1 MMDFALSSEQLD
13 LRAGLTALFADHS
26 TPARVRA
33 AEPLGFDPALW
44 AVLGGFG
51 FPHLAGSRDG
61 TPARLADLVVAA
73 QDAGACLASAPL
85 VETLVATRLLDRLG
99 VAAGDD
105 LVTFSPRPAMAGV
118 ARTVPWAAVADR
130 VIAWDGSPNGSPD
143 GSRNG
148 AQDGRRHDGAGGRIV
163 IAGPGHDVE
172 RPKQTLAALAIGHA
186 DLTGATVLAEGPA
199 AATAFDEARAD
210 WQVLTAAT
218 LAGVAAAGLHLGVQY
233 AKTRHQFG
241 QPIGAFQ
248 ALAHQLADAAALVD
262 GAQLLVHEAAWA
274 ADTGNPRRHGLAAM
288 AAAFAGR
295 AARQAT
301 DRSLHAHGGYGYTVE
316 YDIQLYFRRAKAL
329 SLLSGGEPAAVDA
342 VVALALAD
350 TDSDD
355 DTGRR

>member
-1 MMDFALSSEQLD
+1 
-13 LRAGLTALFADHS
+13 
-26 TPARVRA
+26 
-33 AEPLGFDPALW
+33 
-44 AVLGGFG
+44 VLGEFG

-61 TPARLADLVVAA
+61 TPARLAELIVAA

-99 VAAGDD
+99 IAAGDD
-105 LVTFSPRPAMAGV
+105 LVTFSPRPAAAGV

-130 VIAWDGSPNGSPD
+130 VIGWDAGPHGNPD
-143 GSRNG
+143 G
-148 AQDGRRHDGAGGRIV
+148 DGGRIV

-172 RPKQTLAALAIGHA
+172 RPKQTLAGLAIGHA
-186 DLTGATVLAEGPA
+186 DLTGAAVLAEGPA
-199 AATAFDEARAD
+199 AATAFAEARAD
-210 WQVLTAAT
+210 WQILTAAT
-218 LAGVAAAGLHLGVQY
+218 LAGIAAAGLHLGVQY

-262 GAQLLVHEAAWA
+262 GAQLLVQEAAWA
-274 ADTGNPRRHGLAAM
+274 ADTGNPRRQGLAAM

-301 DRSLHAHGGYGYTVE
+301 DRSLHAHGGYGYTLE

-350 TDSDD
+350 TDE
-355 DTGRR
+355 GRR

>member
-1 MMDFALSSEQLD
+1 
-13 LRAGLTALFADHS
+13 
-26 TPARVRA
+26 
-33 AEPLGFDPALW
+33 
-44 AVLGGFG
+44 
-51 FPHLAGSRDG
+51 
-61 TPARLADLVVAA
+61 
-73 QDAGACLASAPL
+73 
-85 VETLVATRLLDRLG
+85 
-99 VAAGDD
+99 
-105 LVTFSPRPAMAGV
+105 MAGV

-130 VIAWDGSPNGSPD
+130 VIAWDGHSGGRDGDPD
-143 GSRNG
+143 SSRSG
-148 AQDGRRHDGAGGRIV
+148 AQDGRWHDGVGGRIV

-186 DLTGATVLAEGPA
+186 DLTGATVLAEGPS
-199 AATAFDEARAD
+199 AATAFAEARAD
-210 WQVLTAAT
+210 WQILTAAT
-218 LAGVAAAGLHLGVQY
+218 LAGIAAAGLDLGVQY

-262 GAQLLVHEAAWA
+262 GAQLLVQEAAWA

-301 DRSLHAHGGYGYTVE
+301 DRSLHAHGGYGYTLE

-329 SLLSGGEPAAVDA
+329 SLLSGGESAAVDA

-350 TDSDD
+350 TDSD
-355 DTGRR
+355 TGRR

>member
-61 TPARLADLVVAA
+61 APARLADLAVAA

-99 VAAGDD
+99 AAAGDD
-105 LVTFSPRPAMAGV
+105 LVTFSPRPAVAGV

-130 VIAWDGSPNGSPD
+130 VIACDGD
-143 GSRNG
+143 
-148 AQDGRRHDGAGGRIV
+148 RIL

-172 RPKQTLAALAIGHA
+172 RPKQTLAGLAIGHA

-199 AATAFDEARAD
+199 AVSAFAEARAD
-210 WQVLTAAT
+210 WQVLTAAA
-218 LAGVAAAGLHLGVQY
+218 LAGVAAAGLHLGVEY

-262 GAQLLVHEAAWA
+262 GAQLLVQEAAWA
-274 ADTGNPRRHGLAAM
+274 GDTGSPRRHGLAAM

-301 DRSLHAHGGYGYTVE
+301 DRGLHAHGGYGYTLE

-329 SLLSGGEPAAVDA
+329 SLLSGGESAAVDA

-350 TDSDD
+350 TDSDSD
-355 DTGRR
+355 HDTGRR